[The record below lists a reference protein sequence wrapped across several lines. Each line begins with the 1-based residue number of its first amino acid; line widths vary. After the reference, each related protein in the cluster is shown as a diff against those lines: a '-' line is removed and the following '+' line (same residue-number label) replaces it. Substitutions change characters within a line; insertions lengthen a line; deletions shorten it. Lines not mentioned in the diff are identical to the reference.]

1 MSEESVEMSE
11 TGMDMSEPIS
21 KTRILRSVMKAIYN
35 LADEENY
42 SVYEAEDI
50 AFYLG
55 LDQKLVDEAIETL
68 WDAGCLNH
76 CMTEDDDGTTT
87 YCLTDKAIDMVE
99 LG

>member
-1 MSEESVEMSE
+1 MSEQEDQ
-11 TGMDMSEPIS
+11 TQI
-21 KTRILRSVMKAIYN
+21 IRSIMKAIYN
-35 LADEENY
+35 LADEDNY

-55 LDQKLVDEAIETL
+55 LEQETVDETIEIL
-68 WDAGCLNH
+68 WDAGCISE
-76 CMTEDDDGTTT
+76 CMTVDDDGTTT